1 MLQFDPLYGEYRV
14 SILATQYHSND
25 TECVPQLA
33 ATGEMGF
40 VSTMLQFDPLY
51 GVYRVSTFA
60 TEYLSNRVSLTFGLT
75 FFI

>member
-14 SILATQYHSND
+14 RILATQFLSND
-25 TECVPQLA
+25 TEYVPWSA
-33 ATGEMGF
+33 ATGDLGF

-60 TEYLSNRVSLTFGLT
+60 TEYLSNRVS
-75 FFI
+75 

>member
-14 SILATQYHSND
+14 SILATQNLSIDKEY
-25 TECVPQLA
+25 VPWSA
-33 ATGEMGF
+33 ATWEVGF

-51 GVYRVSTFA
+51 GVYRVSNFA
-60 TEYLSNRVSLTFGLT
+60 TEYLSNRVSLTSGLA